1 MVKYSTYNVIF
12 YKINDRIEF
21 KDNWIGLTDDR
32 TGYMHDRI
40 GLVQ

>member
-1 MVKYSTYNVIF
+1 MLFF

-21 KDNWIGLTDDR
+21 KHNWIGLTDDR

-40 GLVQ
+40 G